1 MIKHSK
7 MVLAA
12 SAIAMAASQAA
23 VAAPNLNGVKIQNVG
38 YAGNGCPAGSASVV
52 LAPDRK
58 SVSVLFDEY
67 IAEAGG
73 RGQRTFDRK
82 KCDIA
87 FGLKIP
93 SGISVSLIDADYR
106 GFNDLPR
113 GAKATFK
120 RDYFFAG
127 TRGPSLTKNWRGA
140 RSNDFIIKDRLGV
153 FANVWSRCGADVIL
167 RSKTAATV
175 RTQRGREALMM
186 VDSVDL
192 ATKTIYRYNFRYRAC
207 R

>member
-1 MIKHSK
+1 MAKQIKTI
-7 MVLAA
+7 LAT
-12 SAIAMAASQAA
+12 SALLIAASQSATAA
-23 VAAPNLNGVKIQNVG
+23 NLSHVKIQNVG

-52 LAPDRK
+52 LSPDKK

-73 RGQRTFDRK
+73 QGQRNFDRK

-87 FGLKIP
+87 FGLKVP

-113 GAKATFK
+113 GARASFK

-127 TRGPSLTKNWRGA
+127 TRGPSLSKNWRGS
-140 RSNDFIIKDRLGV
+140 RSDDFHIKDRLGV
-153 FANVWSRCGADVIL
+153 FANVWSSCGADVIL

-175 RTQRGREALMM
+175 RTRRGKEAVMM
-186 VDSVDL
+186 VDSADL
-192 ATKTIYRYNFRYRAC
+192 TAKTVYRYNFRYRTC
-207 R
+207 N

>member
-1 MIKHSK
+1 MKTLSK
-7 MVLAA
+7 TLLAA
-12 SAIAMAASQAA
+12 SSLLLLATQAAS
-23 VAAPNLNGVKIQNVG
+23 AAPNVRNVQVQNVG
-38 YAGNGCPAGSASVV
+38 YAGNGCPGGSASVV
-52 LAPDRK
+52 ISPDKK
-58 SVSVLFDEY
+58 SVSLLFDDY

-73 RGQRTFDRK
+73 HGQRTFDRK

-113 GAKATFK
+113 GARATFK

-127 TRGPSLTKNWRGA
+127 ARGPSLTKTWHGA
-140 RSNDFIIKDRLGV
+140 RSNDFLIKDRLGV
-153 FANVWSRCGADVIL
+153 FANVWSACGADVIL

-186 VDSVDL
+186 VDSADL
-192 ATKTIYRYNFRYRAC
+192 NTKTVYRYNFRYRAC

>member
-7 MVLAA
+7 TLLAT
-12 SAIAMAASQAA
+12 SALILATSQAA
-23 VAAPNLNGVKIQNVG
+23 VAAPNLGQVRIQNVG

-52 LAPDRK
+52 LAADKK
-58 SVSVLFDEY
+58 SVSVMFDQY

-87 FGLKIP
+87 FGLKVP
-93 SGISVSLIDADYR
+93 SGVSVSLIDADYR
-106 GFNDLPR
+106 GFTDLPR
-113 GAKATFK
+113 GAKATFT

-127 TRGPSLTKNWRGA
+127 RTGPSLTKTWNGA
-140 RSNDFIIKDRLGV
+140 RSQDYLIRDRLGV
-153 FANVWSRCGADVIL
+153 FANVWSACGADVIL

-175 RTQRGREALMM
+175 RTQRGREALNM

-192 ATKTIYRYNFRYRAC
+192 KTRTLYRYNFQYRAC

>member
-1 MIKHSK
+1 MIKQTK
-7 MVLAA
+7 TLLATA
-12 SAIAMAASQAA
+12 ALLTVASQSAFA
-23 VAAPNLNGVKIQNVG
+23 NVNTSGVTIEGVG

-52 LAPDRK
+52 LSPDKK

-73 RGQRTFDRK
+73 QGQRTFDRK

-93 SGISVSLIDADYR
+93 NGISVSMIDADYR
-106 GFNDLPR
+106 GFTDLPR
-113 GAKATFK
+113 RAQATFT

-127 TRGPSLTKNWRGA
+127 SQGPSLNSRWNGS
-140 RSNDFIIKDRLGV
+140 RSNDFLIKDRLGV
-153 FANVWSRCGADVIL
+153 LANVWSPCGADVIL

-175 RTQRGREALMM
+175 RTQRGNDALMM
-186 VDSVDL
+186 VDSIDL
-192 ATKTIYRYNFRYRAC
+192 RAKTVFRYNFQYRSC

>member
-1 MIKHSK
+1 MLKQTK
-7 MVLAA
+7 TVLATTA
-12 SAIAMAASQAA
+12 LLLVASQAA
-23 VAAPNLNGVKIQNVG
+23 IAGPNLGGIKIQKVG
-38 YAGNGCPAGSASVV
+38 YAGNGCPSGSASVV
-52 LAPDRK
+52 LASDKK
-58 SVSVLFDEY
+58 SVSVLFDDY

-73 RGQRTFDRK
+73 QGQRTFDRK

-87 FGLKIP
+87 FGLKVP
-93 SGISVSLIDADYR
+93 SGVSVSLIDADYR

-127 TRGPSLTKNWRGA
+127 TRGPSMTKRWSGA
-140 RSNDFIIKDRLGV
+140 RSNDFHIKDRLGV
-153 FANVWSRCGADVIL
+153 FANVWSACGADVIL

-175 RTQRGREALMM
+175 KTRRGREAMMM
-186 VDSVDL
+186 VDSADL
-192 ATKTIYRYNFRYRAC
+192 TAKTVYRYNFRYRAC

>member
-1 MIKHSK
+1 MLNHTKT
-7 MVLAA
+7 VLAA
-12 SAIAMAASQAA
+12 SALLMAASQSVSAGS
-23 VAAPNLNGVKIQNVG
+23 VSEVEIKDVG
-38 YAGNGCPAGSASVV
+38 YAGNGCPSGSASVV
-52 LAPDRK
+52 LAPDKK
-58 SVSVLFDEY
+58 SVSVLFDDY

-73 RGQRTFDRK
+73 SGQRRFDRK

-93 SGISVSLIDADYR
+93 SGISVSFVDADYR

-113 GAKATFK
+113 GARASFK

-127 TRGPSLTKNWRGA
+127 SRGPSLTKNWRGP
-140 RSNDFIIKDRLGV
+140 RSRDFTIKDRLSV
-153 FANVWSRCGADVIL
+153 FANVWSACGADVIL

-175 RTQRGREALMM
+175 RTRPGREALMM
-186 VDSVDL
+186 VDSADL
-192 ATKTIYRYNFRYRAC
+192 TTRTVYRYNFRYRRC

>member
-1 MIKHSK
+1 MTMRIKTILATSV
-7 MVLAA
+7 VLL
-12 SAIAMAASQAA
+12 AASQAA
-23 VAAPNLNGVKIQNVG
+23 VANPNVNGVTIEKVG
-38 YAGNGCPAGSASVV
+38 YAGNGCPSGSASVV
-52 LAPDRK
+52 LAPDKK

-73 RGQRTFDRK
+73 QGQRTFDRK

-106 GFNDLPR
+106 GFQDLPH
-113 GAKATFK
+113 GASATFQ

-127 TRGPSLTKNWRGA
+127 SRGPSLTQRWRGQ
-140 RSNDFIIKDRLGV
+140 RSGDFDIRDRLDV
-153 FANVWSRCGADVIL
+153 FANVWSACGADVIL

-186 VDSVDL
+186 VDSADL
-192 ATKTIYRYNFRYRAC
+192 TAKTVYRYNFRYRAC

>member
-1 MIKHSK
+1 MKTLNK
-7 MVLAA
+7 TLLAA
-12 SAIAMAASQAA
+12 SSLLLLATQAAS
-23 VAAPNLNGVKIQNVG
+23 AAPNVRNVQIQNVG

-52 LAPDRK
+52 ISPDKK
-58 SVSVLFDEY
+58 SVSLLFDEY

-73 RGQRTFDRK
+73 HGQRTFDRK

-113 GAKATFK
+113 GARATFK

-127 TRGPSLTKNWRGA
+127 ARGPSLTKNWRGT
-140 RSNDFIIKDRLGV
+140 RSNDFLIKDRLGV
-153 FANVWSRCGADVIL
+153 LANVWSACGADVIL
-167 RSKTAATV
+167 RSKTSATV
-175 RTQRGREALMM
+175 RTHRGNEALMM
-186 VDSVDL
+186 VDSADL
-192 ATKTIYRYNFRYRAC
+192 TAKTVYKYNFRYRTC

>member
-1 MIKHSK
+1 MAKQIKTI
-7 MVLAA
+7 LAT
-12 SAIAMAASQAA
+12 SALLIAASQSASA
-23 VAAPNLNGVKIQNVG
+23 GSVGHVQIQNVG

-52 LAPDRK
+52 LSPDKK

-73 RGQRTFDRK
+73 HGQRTFDRK

-93 SGISVSLIDADYR
+93 SGISVSFVDADYR

-113 GAKATFK
+113 GARASFK

-127 TRGPSLTKNWRGA
+127 ARGPSLTKNWRGS
-140 RSNDFIIKDRLGV
+140 RSNDFHVKDRLGV
-153 FANVWSRCGADVIL
+153 FSNVWSACGEDVIL

-175 RTQRGREALMM
+175 RTSRGREALMM
-186 VDSVDL
+186 VDSADL
-192 ATKTIYRYNFRYRAC
+192 SAKTVYRYNFRYRTC

>member
-7 MVLAA
+7 ALLVT
-12 SAIAMAASQAA
+12 SALLIAASQAA
-23 VAAPNLNGVKIQNVG
+23 VAAPNVSQVKIQNVG

-52 LAPDRK
+52 LAADK
-58 SVSVLFDEY
+58 QSVSVMFDQY

-73 RGQRTFDRK
+73 PGQRTFDRK

-87 FGLKIP
+87 FGLKVP
-93 SGISVSLIDADYR
+93 SGVSVSLIDADYR
-106 GFNDLPR
+106 GFTDLPS
-113 GAKATFK
+113 GAKATFT

-127 TRGPSLTKNWRGA
+127 TTGPSLTKTWNGS
-140 RSNDFIIKDRLGV
+140 RSQDYLIRDRLGV
-153 FANVWSRCGADVIL
+153 FANVWSACGADVIL

-175 RTQRGREALMM
+175 RTQRGREALNM

-192 ATKTIYRYNFRYRAC
+192 KTRTLYRYNFRYRAC

>member
-1 MIKHSK
+1 MIKQTK
-7 MVLAA
+7 TLLATA
-12 SAIAMAASQAA
+12 ALLTVASQSAFA
-23 VAAPNLNGVKIQNVG
+23 NVNTSGVTIEGVG

-52 LAPDRK
+52 LSPDKK
-58 SVSVLFDEY
+58 SVSVLFDDY

-73 RGQRTFDRK
+73 PGQRTFDRK

-93 SGISVSLIDADYR
+93 NGISVSMIDADYR
-106 GFNDLPR
+106 GFTDLPR
-113 GAKATFK
+113 RAQATFT

-127 TRGPSLTKNWRGA
+127 ARGPSLKKTWRGSQ
-140 RSNDFIIKDRLGV
+140 SNDFLIKDRMGV
-153 FANVWSRCGADVIL
+153 MANVWSACGADVVL

-175 RTQRGREALMM
+175 RTQRGNEALMM
-186 VDSVDL
+186 VDSADL
-192 ATKTIYRYNFRYRAC
+192 KTNTVFRYNFAYRAC